1 MLHCVYEYYT
11 LFIHPS
17 IDTYILAVVNNVAEN
32 IRLFFLTNFCLF
44 ELLLS
49 FPMDKYPEVELW
61 DYVIVLFLIFW
72 GNSILFSIL
81 AISTSVPIN
90 SVQGFLLLH
99 ILANACHFLSFWWQL
114 VCMWG
119 CNSLWVW
126 LTFYLT
132 ISDV

>member
-61 DYVIVLFLIFW
+61 DYVIVLFLIF
-72 GNSILFSIL
+72 
-81 AISTSVPIN
+81 
-90 SVQGFLLLH
+90 
-99 ILANACHFLSFWWQL
+99 
-114 VCMWG
+114 
-119 CNSLWVW
+119 
-126 LTFYLT
+126 
-132 ISDV
+132 